1 MMSESQALETLSRE
15 DPEAAGD
22 ARAALAWLTGDE
34 GLETISLLRLQE
46 FLWYALPVKW
56 PMSTP
61 GRVGVAKALG
71 RLFLLAGLDRYA
83 GVCSSTGTEKII
95 NAYADGHEEGIAAY
109 TEAIEESNAAPP
121 DTELLAWGSVM
132 GSQERAAYDACAA
145 ALELAFASGELSVGV
160 RGWRTRRLDIV
171 NRWLTGEC
179 FPGGPT
185 PPDTP
190 ATGEI
195 ASPQTPLTPLGSHGT
210 DTWLGRISAERIDA
224 WAHGR
229 PGERSRLARGLI
241 PRLLE
246 PPAVPEDPLPTLR
259 WLLGR
264 AGEGLRLTARHYIAP
279 ALVTEAVEEF
289 GWRDQLVGT
298 LRQELDVFP
307 LHTLRGLAQT
317 EMGAIRRRSAS
328 LVLTKTGKLM
338 TADPAARW
346 HIGTAA
352 LIGPDDGPQPDFS
365 VAVREAALMV
375 ILTSG
380 PTGYDELTKQ
390 LTDLHGVEGWAAG
403 GGRHG
408 TGLHST
414 GLASA
419 VRTELYTLRHRLWAL
434 HLLGAER
441 SFSAP
446 LALNETGVAAARRA
460 RGGHRRLHRGHRG
473 VERGPSGHR
482 PARLGLGHG
491 PAGAR
496 RLRRLRRRPGTG
508 LRLRRAM
515 RGGARLAHP
524 ADGDRQPLADR
535 PARGRRRPAGPRRP
549 AGRLRRRG
557 RSRRWSTGR

>member
-71 RLFLLAGLDRYA
+71 RVFLLAGLDRYA
-83 GVCSSTGTEKII
+83 GVCSSAGTEKII

-145 ALELAFASGELSVGV
+145 ALELAFASGELSVGA
-160 RGWRTRRLDIV
+160 RGWRTKRVDIV
-171 NRWLTGEC
+171 NRWLTGPPTGDLDSDAE
-179 FPGGPT
+179 PGPALDADVEPGPALNGGGE
-185 PPDTP
+185 PGP
-190 ATGEI
+190 ALDG
-195 ASPQTPLTPLGSHGT
+195 SPGT

-246 PPAVPEDPLPTLR
+246 PPAVPDDPLPTLR

-264 AGEGLRLTARHYIAP
+264 AGEGLRLTARYYIAP

-307 LHTLRGLAQT
+307 LHTLRGMAQS
-317 EMGAIRRRSAS
+317 EMGAIRRRSTS

-403 GGRHG
+403 GTGAGRAGVGRHG

-419 VRTELYTLRHRLWAL
+419 VRTELYALRHRLWAL
-434 HLLGAER
+434 HLLGTER

-446 LALNETGVAAARRA
+446 LSLTETGVAAALSALLARA
-460 RGGHRRLHRGHRG
+460 L
-473 VERGPSGHR
+473 R
-482 PARLGLGHG
+482 PRHHLGLG
-491 PAGAR
+491 
-496 RLRRLRRRPGTG
+496 
-508 LRLRRAM
+508 
-515 RGGARLAHP
+515 
-524 ADGDRQPLADR
+524 
-535 PARGRRRPAGPRRP
+535 
-549 AGRLRRRG
+549 
-557 RSRRWSTGR
+557 

>member
-1 MMSESQALETLSRE
+1 MMTESQALETLTRE
-15 DPEAAGD
+15 DPEAGGD
-22 ARAALAWLTGDE
+22 AKAALAWLTGDE

-71 RLFLLAGLDRYA
+71 RLFMLAGLERYA
-83 GVCSSTGTEKII
+83 GVCSSTGTAKII
-95 NAYADGHEEGIAAY
+95 TAYADGHEEGIAAY

-145 ALELAFASGELSVGV
+145 ALELAFASGELSVGA
-160 RGWRTRRLDIV
+160 RGWRTKRVDIV
-171 NRWLTGEC
+171 NRWLTGR
-179 FPGGPT
+179 PDLTLAPPT
-185 PPDTP
+185 GNGQETGQVPDGTP
-190 ATGEI
+190 
-195 ASPQTPLTPLGSHGT
+195 GT

-246 PPAVPEDPLPTLR
+246 PPALPDDPLPTLH
-259 WLLGR
+259 WLLNH
-264 AGEGLRLTARHYIAP
+264 ADEGLRLTARHYIAP
-279 ALVTEAVEEF
+279 AIVTEAVDTF

-307 LHTLRGLAQT
+307 LHTLRGMAQS
-317 EMGAIRRRSAS
+317 EMGAIRRSRTS

-365 VAVREAALMV
+365 VAVREAALLI

-380 PTGYDELTKQ
+380 PTGYDELTRL
-390 LTDLHGVEGWAAG
+390 LTDIHGVEGWATG
-403 GGRHG
+403 GHRG
-408 TGLHST
+408 SP

-434 HLLGAER
+434 HLLGGER

-446 LALNETGVAAARRA
+446 LSLTDTGVAAALSALLARA
-460 RGGHRRLHRGHRG
+460 L
-473 VERGPSGHR
+473 R
-482 PARLGLGHG
+482 PRHHLGLG
-491 PAGAR
+491 
-496 RLRRLRRRPGTG
+496 
-508 LRLRRAM
+508 
-515 RGGARLAHP
+515 
-524 ADGDRQPLADR
+524 
-535 PARGRRRPAGPRRP
+535 
-549 AGRLRRRG
+549 
-557 RSRRWSTGR
+557 

>member
-1 MMSESQALETLSRE
+1 MMTESQALETLTRE
-15 DPEAAGD
+15 DPEAADD
-22 ARAALAWLTGDE
+22 ARAALAWLTGDD

-61 GRVGVAKALG
+61 GRVGVARALG

-83 GVCSSTGTEKII
+83 AVCSSAGTESII
-95 NAYADGHEEGIAAY
+95 TAYADGHEEGIAAY

-121 DTELLAWGSVM
+121 DTDLLAWGSVM
-132 GSQERAAYDACAA
+132 GPQERAAYDACAA
-145 ALELAFASGELSVGV
+145 ALELAFAAGELCVGA
-160 RGWRTRRLDIV
+160 RGWRTRRMDIV
-171 NRWLTGEC
+171 NRWLTGRPDASE
-179 FPGGPT
+179 GLLDGTDVALGADGT
-185 PPDTP
+185 P
-190 ATGEI
+190 
-195 ASPQTPLTPLGSHGT
+195 GT

-229 PGERSRLARGLI
+229 PGERSRLARTLI

-246 PPAVPEDPLPTLR
+246 PPAVPDDPLPTLR
-259 WLLGR
+259 WLLGH
-264 AGEGLRLTARHYIAP
+264 AGQGLRLTARHYIAP

-307 LHTLRGLAQT
+307 LHTLRGMAQS
-317 EMGAIRRRSAS
+317 EMGAVRRSRTS

-365 VAVREAALMV
+365 VAVREAALLV

-380 PTGYDELTKQ
+380 PTGYDELTRV

-403 GGRHG
+403 GTGGHG
-408 TGLHST
+408 TGHYGGGRNGT

-419 VRTELYTLRHRLWAL
+419 VRTELYSLRHRLWAL

-446 LALNETGVAAARRA
+446 LALTETGVAAALSALLARA
-460 RGGHRRLHRGHRG
+460 L
-473 VERGPSGHR
+473 R
-482 PARLGLGHG
+482 PRHHIGLG
-491 PAGAR
+491 
-496 RLRRLRRRPGTG
+496 
-508 LRLRRAM
+508 
-515 RGGARLAHP
+515 
-524 ADGDRQPLADR
+524 
-535 PARGRRRPAGPRRP
+535 
-549 AGRLRRRG
+549 
-557 RSRRWSTGR
+557 

>member
-1 MMSESQALETLSRE
+1 MMTESQALETLTRE
-15 DPEAAGD
+15 DPEAADD
-22 ARAALAWLTGDE
+22 ARAALAWLTGDD

-83 GVCSSTGTEKII
+83 GVCSSAGTENII
-95 NAYADGHEEGIAAY
+95 TAYADGHEEGIAAY

-121 DTELLAWGSVM
+121 DTDLLAWGSVM
-132 GSQERAAYDACAA
+132 GPQERAAYDACAA
-145 ALELAFASGELSVGV
+145 ALELAFASGELCVGA
-160 RGWRTRRLDIV
+160 RGWRTRRMDIV
-171 NRWLTGEC
+171 NRWLTGRPDAIEGLLDGTDAALGAD
-179 FPGGPT
+179 GGP
-185 PPDTP
+185 
-190 ATGEI
+190 
-195 ASPQTPLTPLGSHGT
+195 GT

-229 PGERSRLARGLI
+229 PGERSRLARTLI

-246 PPAVPEDPLPTLR
+246 PPAVPDDPLPTLR
-259 WLLGR
+259 WLLGH
-264 AGEGLRLTARHYIAP
+264 AGQGLRLTARHYIAP

-307 LHTLRGLAQT
+307 LHTLRGMAQS
-317 EMGAIRRRSAS
+317 EMGAIRRSRTS

-365 VAVREAALMV
+365 VAVREAALLV

-380 PTGYDELTKQ
+380 PTGYDELTRV

-403 GGRHG
+403 GTGRHG
-408 TGLHST
+408 TGHYGGGRHGT

-419 VRTELYTLRHRLWAL
+419 VRTELYALPHRLWAL

-446 LALNETGVAAARRA
+446 LALTDTGEAAALSALLARA
-460 RGGHRRLHRGHRG
+460 L
-473 VERGPSGHR
+473 R
-482 PARLGLGHG
+482 PRHHLGLG
-491 PAGAR
+491 
-496 RLRRLRRRPGTG
+496 
-508 LRLRRAM
+508 
-515 RGGARLAHP
+515 
-524 ADGDRQPLADR
+524 
-535 PARGRRRPAGPRRP
+535 
-549 AGRLRRRG
+549 
-557 RSRRWSTGR
+557 

>member
-1 MMSESQALETLSRE
+1 MMTESQALETLTRE

-83 GVCSSTGTEKII
+83 AVCSSAGTEKII
-95 NAYADGHEEGIAAY
+95 TAYADRHEEGITAY

-121 DTELLAWGSVM
+121 DTDLLAWGSVM

-145 ALELAFASGELSVGV
+145 ALELAFASRELTAGA
-160 RGWRTRRLDIV
+160 RGWRTKRADIV
-171 NRWLTGEC
+171 NRWLTDRPEIPAPSPADGA
-179 FPGGPT
+179 PGN
-185 PPDTP
+185 
-190 ATGEI
+190 
-195 ASPQTPLTPLGSHGT
+195 

-229 PGERSRLARGLI
+229 PGERSRLAGGLI

-246 PPAVPEDPLPTLR
+246 PPAIPDDPLPTLR
-259 WLLGR
+259 WLLGH
-264 AGEGLRLTARHYIAP
+264 ADEGLRLTAKHYIAP
-279 ALVTEAVEEF
+279 ALVTEAVDTF

-307 LHTLRGLAQT
+307 LHTLRGMAQT
-317 EMGAIRRRSAS
+317 EMGAVRRSRTS
-328 LVLTKTGKLM
+328 LVLTKAGKLM
-338 TADPAARW
+338 TTDAAARW

-352 LIGPDDGPQPDFS
+352 LIGPDDGLQPDFS
-365 VAVREAALMV
+365 VAVREAALLV
-375 ILTSG
+375 ILTNG
-380 PTGYDELTKQ
+380 PTEYDELTRL
-390 LTDLHGVEGWAAG
+390 LTDIHSVEGWAAG
-403 GGRHG
+403 GSPAG
-408 TGLHST
+408 TGQRGTGTGPRST

-434 HLLGAER
+434 HLLGTER

-446 LALNETGVAAARRA
+446 LSLTETGVTAALSALLARA
-460 RGGHRRLHRGHRG
+460 L
-473 VERGPSGHR
+473 R
-482 PARLGLGHG
+482 PRHHLGLG
-491 PAGAR
+491 
-496 RLRRLRRRPGTG
+496 
-508 LRLRRAM
+508 
-515 RGGARLAHP
+515 
-524 ADGDRQPLADR
+524 
-535 PARGRRRPAGPRRP
+535 
-549 AGRLRRRG
+549 
-557 RSRRWSTGR
+557 

>member
-1 MMSESQALETLSRE
+1 MMTESQALETLTRE
-15 DPEAAGD
+15 DPEAADD

-71 RLFLLAGLDRYA
+71 RLFLLAGMDRYA
-83 GVCSSTGTEKII
+83 AVCSSAGTESII
-95 NAYADGHEEGIAAY
+95 TAYADGHEEGIAAY

-121 DTELLAWGSVM
+121 DTDLLAWGSVM
-132 GSQERAAYDACAA
+132 GPQERAAYDACAA
-145 ALELAFASGELSVGV
+145 ALELAFACGELCVGA
-160 RGWRTRRLDIV
+160 RGWRTRRMEIV
-171 NRWLTGEC
+171 NRWLTGRPEA
-179 FPGGPT
+179 GDGPLAG
-185 PPDTP
+185 DGLL
-190 ATGEI
+190 AGSG
-195 ASPQTPLTPLGSHGT
+195 ADAGLGAEAGLGADGLPGT

-229 PGERSRLARGLI
+229 PGERSRLARALI

-246 PPAVPEDPLPTLR
+246 PPAVPDDPLPTLR
-259 WLLGR
+259 WLLGH
-264 AGEGLRLTARHYIAP
+264 ADEGLSLTARHYISP

-307 LHTLRGLAQT
+307 LHTLRGMAQS
-317 EMGAIRRRSAS
+317 EMGAIRRSRTS

-365 VAVREAALMV
+365 VAVREAALLV

-380 PTGYDELTKQ
+380 PTGYDELTRV

-403 GGRHG
+403 GGSGRRAGQQGGGNYG
-408 TGLHST
+408 TGQYGAGRNGT

-446 LALNETGVAAARRA
+446 LALNETGVAAALSALLARA
-460 RGGHRRLHRGHRG
+460 L
-473 VERGPSGHR
+473 R
-482 PARLGLGHG
+482 PRHHLGLG
-491 PAGAR
+491 
-496 RLRRLRRRPGTG
+496 
-508 LRLRRAM
+508 
-515 RGGARLAHP
+515 
-524 ADGDRQPLADR
+524 
-535 PARGRRRPAGPRRP
+535 
-549 AGRLRRRG
+549 
-557 RSRRWSTGR
+557 

>member
-1 MMSESQALETLSRE
+1 MMTESQALETLTRE

-22 ARAALAWLTGDE
+22 AKAALAWLTGDE

-61 GRVGVAKALG
+61 GRVGVARALG
-71 RLFLLAGLDRYA
+71 RLFTLAGLERYA
-83 GVCSSTGTEKII
+83 GVCASTGTEKII
-95 NAYADGHEEGIAAY
+95 TAYADGHEEGIAAY

-145 ALELAFASGELSVGV
+145 ALEIAFASGELCVGA
-160 RGWRTRRLDIV
+160 RGWRTRRVDIV
-171 NRWLTGEC
+171 NRWLTGRPEISVAPP
-179 FPGGPT
+179 PGTEDAGHGP
-185 PPDTP
+185 DG
-190 ATGEI
+190 A
-195 ASPQTPLTPLGSHGT
+195 AGT
-210 DTWLGRISAERIDA
+210 DNWLGRISAERIDA

-246 PPAVPEDPLPTLR
+246 PPVLPADPLPTLR
-259 WLLGR
+259 WLLSH
-264 AGEGLRLTARHYIAP
+264 ADEGMRLTARHYITP
-279 ALVTEAVEEF
+279 ALVTEAVDTF

-307 LHTLRGLAQT
+307 LHTLRAMAQS
-317 EMGAIRRRSAS
+317 EMGAIRRSHTS

-365 VAVREAALMV
+365 VAVREAALLV

-380 PTGYDELTKQ
+380 PTGYDDLTRL
-390 LTDLHGVEGWAAG
+390 LTDIHGVEGWATAG
-403 GGRHG
+403 
-408 TGLHST
+408 ST

-441 SFSAP
+441 SFTAP
-446 LALNETGVAAARRA
+446 LSLTDTGVTAALSALLARALRP
-460 RGGHRRLHRGHRG
+460 RHHL
-473 VERGPSGHR
+473 GPG
-482 PARLGLGHG
+482 
-491 PAGAR
+491 
-496 RLRRLRRRPGTG
+496 
-508 LRLRRAM
+508 
-515 RGGARLAHP
+515 
-524 ADGDRQPLADR
+524 
-535 PARGRRRPAGPRRP
+535 
-549 AGRLRRRG
+549 
-557 RSRRWSTGR
+557 

>member
-1 MMSESQALETLSRE
+1 MMTESQALEVLSRE

-61 GRVGVAKALG
+61 GRVGVARALG

-83 GVCSSTGTEKII
+83 GVCSSPGTEKII
-95 NAYADGHEEGIAAY
+95 TAYAGGHEDGIAAY
-109 TEAIEESNAAPP
+109 TEGIEESNAAPP

-132 GSQERAAYDACAA
+132 GPQERAAYDACAA
-145 ALELAFASGELSVGV
+145 ALELAFASGELSVGA
-160 RGWRTRRLDIV
+160 RGWRTKRVDIV
-171 NRWLTGEC
+171 NRWLTGRPAEDL
-179 FPGGPT
+179 PAGLEAG
-185 PPDTP
+185 P
-190 ATGEI
+190 ATGQ
-195 ASPQTPLTPLGSHGT
+195 AFDGSPGT

-224 WAHGR
+224 WAHGG

-246 PPAVPEDPLPTLR
+246 PPAVPDDPLPTLR
-259 WLLGR
+259 WLLGH
-264 AGEGLRLTARHYIAP
+264 ADEGLRLTARYYIAP
-279 ALVTEAVEEF
+279 ALVTEAVDTF

-307 LHTLRGLAQT
+307 LHTLRGMAQS
-317 EMGAIRRRSAS
+317 EMGAIRRSRTS

-365 VAVREAALMV
+365 VAVREAALLV

-380 PTGYDELTKQ
+380 PTGYDELTRQ
-390 LTDLHGVEGWAAG
+390 LTDIHGVEGWAAG
-403 GGRHG
+403 GGTSSG
-408 TGLHST
+408 A

-419 VRTELYTLRHRLWAL
+419 VRTELYALRQRLWAL
-434 HLLGAER
+434 HLLATER
-441 SFSAP
+441 NFNAP
-446 LALNETGVAAARRA
+446 MSLTETGVAAALSALLARA
-460 RGGHRRLHRGHRG
+460 L
-473 VERGPSGHR
+473 R
-482 PARLGLGHG
+482 PRHHLGLG
-491 PAGAR
+491 
-496 RLRRLRRRPGTG
+496 
-508 LRLRRAM
+508 
-515 RGGARLAHP
+515 
-524 ADGDRQPLADR
+524 
-535 PARGRRRPAGPRRP
+535 
-549 AGRLRRRG
+549 
-557 RSRRWSTGR
+557 

>member
-71 RLFLLAGLDRYA
+71 RLFLLAGMERYA
-83 GVCSSTGTEKII
+83 GVCSSAGTEKII
-95 NAYADGHEEGIAAY
+95 TAYADGHEDGITAY

-145 ALELAFASGELSVGV
+145 ALELAFASGELSAGA
-160 RGWRTRRLDIV
+160 RGWRTKRADIV
-171 NRWLTGEC
+171 NRWLC
-179 FPGGPT
+179 LSGGTT
-185 PPDTP
+185 PPDPP
-190 ATGEI
+190 ALGGLP
-195 ASPQTPLTPLGSHGT
+195 APQTPGPSS

-241 PRLLE
+241 PRLLQ
-246 PPAVPEDPLPTLR
+246 PSAVPDDPLPTLR

-264 AGEGLRLTARHYIAP
+264 ADEGLRLTARHYIAP

-307 LHTLRGLAQT
+307 LHTLRGMAQG
-317 EMGAIRRRSAS
+317 EMGAIRRRSTS

-380 PTGYDELTKQ
+380 PTGYDQLTKL
-390 LTDLHGVEGWAAG
+390 LTDMHGVEGWAAG
-403 GGRHG
+403 GGAGTGRPG
-408 TGLHST
+408 TGLHGT

-419 VRTELYTLRHRLWAL
+419 VRTELYALRHRLWAL
-434 HLLGAER
+434 HLLGTER

-446 LALNETGVAAARRA
+446 LSLTETGVSAALSALLARA
-460 RGGHRRLHRGHRG
+460 L
-473 VERGPSGHR
+473 R
-482 PARLGLGHG
+482 PRHHLGLG
-491 PAGAR
+491 
-496 RLRRLRRRPGTG
+496 
-508 LRLRRAM
+508 
-515 RGGARLAHP
+515 
-524 ADGDRQPLADR
+524 
-535 PARGRRRPAGPRRP
+535 
-549 AGRLRRRG
+549 
-557 RSRRWSTGR
+557 

>member
-83 GVCSSTGTEKII
+83 GVCSSAGTEKII

-145 ALELAFASGELSVGV
+145 ALELAFASGELSVGA
-160 RGWRTRRLDIV
+160 RGWRTKRVDIV
-171 NRWLTGEC
+171 NRWLTGRPTGDLDGGAELGQALDGGAE
-179 FPGGPT
+179 PG
-185 PPDTP
+185 P
-190 ATGEI
+190 ALDG
-195 ASPQTPLTPLGSHGT
+195 SPGT

-246 PPAVPEDPLPTLR
+246 PPAVPDDPLPTLR

-264 AGEGLRLTARHYIAP
+264 AGEGLRLTARYYIAP
-279 ALVTEAVEEF
+279 ALVSEAVEEF

-307 LHTLRGLAQT
+307 LHTLRGMAQT
-317 EMGAIRRRSAS
+317 EMGAIRRRSTS

-403 GGRHG
+403 GAGAGRVGAGRHG

-419 VRTELYTLRHRLWAL
+419 VRTELYALRHRLWAL
-434 HLLGAER
+434 HLLGTER

-446 LALNETGVAAARRA
+446 LSLTETGEAAALSALLARA
-460 RGGHRRLHRGHRG
+460 L
-473 VERGPSGHR
+473 R
-482 PARLGLGHG
+482 PRHHLGLG
-491 PAGAR
+491 
-496 RLRRLRRRPGTG
+496 
-508 LRLRRAM
+508 
-515 RGGARLAHP
+515 
-524 ADGDRQPLADR
+524 
-535 PARGRRRPAGPRRP
+535 
-549 AGRLRRRG
+549 
-557 RSRRWSTGR
+557 

>member
-71 RLFLLAGLDRYA
+71 RLFLLAGMDRYA
-83 GVCSSTGTEKII
+83 AVCSSAGTESII
-95 NAYADGHEEGIAAY
+95 TAYADGHEEGIAAY

-121 DTELLAWGSVM
+121 DTDLLAWGSVM
-132 GSQERAAYDACAA
+132 GPQGRAAYDACAA
-145 ALELAFASGELSVGV
+145 ALELAFASGELCVGA
-160 RGWRTRRLDIV
+160 RGWRTRRMEIV
-171 NRWLTGEC
+171 NRWLTGRPEA
-179 FPGGPT
+179 GDGPL
-185 PPDTP
+185 
-190 ATGEI
+190 ATDGLLAGSDAE
-195 ASPQTPLTPLGSHGT
+195 AGLGAGALDADGLGADGLGADGLPGT

-229 PGERSRLARGLI
+229 PGERSRLARTLI

-246 PPAVPEDPLPTLR
+246 PPAVPDDPLPTLR
-259 WLLGR
+259 WLLGH
-264 AGEGLRLTARHYIAP
+264 ADEGLRLTARHYISP

-307 LHTLRGLAQT
+307 LHTLRGMAQS
-317 EMGAIRRRSAS
+317 EMGAIRRSRTS

-365 VAVREAALMV
+365 VAVREAALLV

-380 PTGYDELTKQ
+380 PTGYDELTRV

-403 GGRHG
+403 DGSGRRG
-408 TGLHST
+408 TGQPGGGHYGTGQYGAGRSGT

-419 VRTELYTLRHRLWAL
+419 VRTELYALRHRLWAL

-446 LALNETGVAAARRA
+446 LSLTETGVAAALSALLARA
-460 RGGHRRLHRGHRG
+460 L
-473 VERGPSGHR
+473 R
-482 PARLGLGHG
+482 PRHHLGLG
-491 PAGAR
+491 
-496 RLRRLRRRPGTG
+496 
-508 LRLRRAM
+508 
-515 RGGARLAHP
+515 
-524 ADGDRQPLADR
+524 
-535 PARGRRRPAGPRRP
+535 
-549 AGRLRRRG
+549 
-557 RSRRWSTGR
+557 

>member
-1 MMSESQALETLSRE
+1 MMTESQALEVLSRE

-61 GRVGVAKALG
+61 GRVGVARALG

-83 GVCSSTGTEKII
+83 GVCSSPGTEKII
-95 NAYADGHEEGIAAY
+95 TAYAGGHEDGIAAY
-109 TEAIEESNAAPP
+109 TEGIEESNAAPP

-132 GSQERAAYDACAA
+132 GPQERAAYDACAA
-145 ALELAFASGELSVGV
+145 ALELAFASGELSVGA
-160 RGWRTRRLDIV
+160 RGWRTKRVDIV
-171 NRWLTGEC
+171 NRWLTGRPAEDL
-179 FPGGPT
+179 PAGLEAG
-185 PPDTP
+185 P
-190 ATGEI
+190 ATGQ
-195 ASPQTPLTPLGSHGT
+195 AFDGSPGT

-246 PPAVPEDPLPTLR
+246 PPAVPDDPLPTLR
-259 WLLGR
+259 WLLGH
-264 AGEGLRLTARHYIAP
+264 ADEGLRLTARYYIAP
-279 ALVTEAVEEF
+279 ALVTEAVDTF

-307 LHTLRGLAQT
+307 LHTLRGMAQS
-317 EMGAIRRRSAS
+317 EMGAIRRSRTS

-365 VAVREAALMV
+365 VAVREAALLV

-380 PTGYDELTKQ
+380 PTGYDELTRQ
-390 LTDLHGVEGWAAG
+390 LTDIHGVEGWAAG
-403 GGRHG
+403 GGTSSG
-408 TGLHST
+408 A

-419 VRTELYTLRHRLWAL
+419 VRTELYALRQRLWAL
-434 HLLGAER
+434 HLLATER
-441 SFSAP
+441 NFNAP
-446 LALNETGVAAARRA
+446 MSLTETGVAAALSALLARA
-460 RGGHRRLHRGHRG
+460 L
-473 VERGPSGHR
+473 R
-482 PARLGLGHG
+482 PRHHLGLG
-491 PAGAR
+491 
-496 RLRRLRRRPGTG
+496 
-508 LRLRRAM
+508 
-515 RGGARLAHP
+515 
-524 ADGDRQPLADR
+524 
-535 PARGRRRPAGPRRP
+535 
-549 AGRLRRRG
+549 
-557 RSRRWSTGR
+557 

>member
-1 MMSESQALETLSRE
+1 MMTESQALETLTRE
-15 DPEAAGD
+15 DPEAGGD
-22 ARAALAWLTGDE
+22 AKAALAWLTGDE

-71 RLFLLAGLDRYA
+71 RLFMLAGLERYA
-83 GVCSSTGTEKII
+83 GVCSSAATEKII
-95 NAYADGHEEGIAAY
+95 AAYADGHEEGIAAY
-109 TEAIEESNAAPP
+109 TEAIEESRAAPP

-132 GSQERAAYDACAA
+132 GAQERAAYDACAA
-145 ALELAFASGELSVGV
+145 ALELAFASGELSVGA
-160 RGWRTRRLDIV
+160 RGWRTKRADIV
-171 NRWLTGEC
+171 HRWLTGRPE
-179 FPGGPT
+179 FTVALSPDHGEETGQVPDGAPG
-185 PPDTP
+185 
-190 ATGEI
+190 A
-195 ASPQTPLTPLGSHGT
+195 

-229 PGERSRLARGLI
+229 PGERSRLARGVI

-246 PPAVPEDPLPTLR
+246 PPALPDDPLPTLH
-259 WLLGR
+259 WLLSH

-279 ALVTEAVEEF
+279 AIVTEAVEVF

-307 LHTLRGLAQT
+307 LHTLRGMAQG
-317 EMGAIRRRSAS
+317 EMGAIRRSRTS

-365 VAVREAALMV
+365 VAVREAALLI

-380 PTGYDELTKQ
+380 PTSYDELTRL
-390 LTDLHGVEGWAAG
+390 LTDIHGVEGWAAG
-403 GGRHG
+403 GRHG
-408 TGLHST
+408 TP

-434 HLLGAER
+434 HLLGGER

-446 LALNETGVAAARRA
+446 LSLTDTGVAAALSALLARA
-460 RGGHRRLHRGHRG
+460 L
-473 VERGPSGHR
+473 R
-482 PARLGLGHG
+482 PRHHLGLG
-491 PAGAR
+491 
-496 RLRRLRRRPGTG
+496 
-508 LRLRRAM
+508 
-515 RGGARLAHP
+515 
-524 ADGDRQPLADR
+524 
-535 PARGRRRPAGPRRP
+535 
-549 AGRLRRRG
+549 
-557 RSRRWSTGR
+557 

>member
-1 MMSESQALETLSRE
+1 MMTESQALETLTRE

-22 ARAALAWLTGDE
+22 AKAALAWLSGDE
-34 GLETISLLRLQE
+34 GLEAISLLRLQE

-71 RLFLLAGLDRYA
+71 RLFTLAGLDRYA

-95 NAYADGHEEGIAAY
+95 NAYADGHEDGIAAY

-132 GSQERAAYDACAA
+132 GAQERAAYDACAA
-145 ALELAFASGELSVGV
+145 ALELAFASGEVCVGA
-160 RGWRTRRLDIV
+160 RGWRSKRVDIV
-171 NRWLTGEC
+171 NRWLTGQR
-179 FPGGPT
+179 FPG
-185 PPDTP
+185 D
-190 ATGEI
+190 EI
-195 ASPQTPLTPLGSHGT
+195 PGDAPQTPRLGGASPRPLTSDGVLGT

-246 PPAVPEDPLPTLR
+246 PPALPDDPLPTLH
-259 WLLGR
+259 WLLSHADG
-264 AGEGLRLTARHYIAP
+264 GLRLTARHYIAP
-279 ALVTEAVEEF
+279 ALVTEAVDTF

-307 LHTLRGLAQT
+307 LHTLRGMAQS
-317 EMGAIRRRSAS
+317 EMGAVRRSRTS

-352 LIGPDDGPQPDFS
+352 LIGPDDGPQPDFPA
-365 VAVREAALMV
+365 AVREAALMV

-380 PTGYDELTKQ
+380 PTGYDELTRL
-390 LTDLHGVEGWAAG
+390 LTDIHGVEGWASAG
-403 GGRHG
+403 
-408 TGLHST
+408 ST

-441 SFSAP
+441 SFTAP
-446 LALNETGVAAARRA
+446 LSLTDTGVAAALSALLARA
-460 RGGHRRLHRGHRG
+460 LRPRHHL
-473 VERGPSGHR
+473 GPG
-482 PARLGLGHG
+482 
-491 PAGAR
+491 
-496 RLRRLRRRPGTG
+496 
-508 LRLRRAM
+508 
-515 RGGARLAHP
+515 
-524 ADGDRQPLADR
+524 
-535 PARGRRRPAGPRRP
+535 
-549 AGRLRRRG
+549 
-557 RSRRWSTGR
+557 

>member
-1 MMSESQALETLSRE
+1 MMTESQALETLTRE

-83 GVCSSTGTEKII
+83 GVCLSAGTEKII
-95 NAYADGHEEGIAAY
+95 TAYADGHEEGITAY

-145 ALELAFASGELSVGV
+145 ALELAFASRELSAGA
-160 RGWRTRRLDIV
+160 RGWRTKRADIV
-171 NRWLTGEC
+171 NRWLTDRPEIPVSSPADGA
-179 FPGGPT
+179 PGN
-185 PPDTP
+185 
-190 ATGEI
+190 
-195 ASPQTPLTPLGSHGT
+195 

-229 PGERSRLARGLI
+229 PGERSRLAGGLI

-246 PPAVPEDPLPTLR
+246 PPAIPDDPLPTLR
-259 WLLGR
+259 WLLGH
-264 AGEGLRLTARHYIAP
+264 ADEGLRLTAKHYIAP
-279 ALVTEAVEEF
+279 ALVTEAVDTF

-307 LHTLRGLAQT
+307 LHTLRGMAQT
-317 EMGAIRRRSAS
+317 EMGAIRRSRTS
-328 LVLTKTGKLM
+328 LVLTKAGKLM
-338 TADPAARW
+338 TTDAAARW

-352 LIGPDDGPQPDFS
+352 LIGPDDGLQPDFS
-365 VAVREAALMV
+365 VAVREAALLV
-375 ILTSG
+375 ILTNG
-380 PTGYDELTKQ
+380 PTGYDELTRL
-390 LTDLHGVEGWAAG
+390 LTDIHSVEGWAAG
-403 GGRHG
+403 GSPSG
-408 TGLHST
+408 TGQRSTGTGPRST

-434 HLLGAER
+434 HLLGTER

-446 LALNETGVAAARRA
+446 LSLTETGVTAALSALLARA
-460 RGGHRRLHRGHRG
+460 L
-473 VERGPSGHR
+473 R
-482 PARLGLGHG
+482 PRHHLGLG
-491 PAGAR
+491 
-496 RLRRLRRRPGTG
+496 
-508 LRLRRAM
+508 
-515 RGGARLAHP
+515 
-524 ADGDRQPLADR
+524 
-535 PARGRRRPAGPRRP
+535 
-549 AGRLRRRG
+549 
-557 RSRRWSTGR
+557 

>member
-1 MMSESQALETLSRE
+1 MMSESQALETLTRE

-22 ARAALAWLTGDE
+22 AKAALAWLTGDE
-34 GLETISLLRLQE
+34 GLEAISLLRLQE

-71 RLFLLAGLDRYA
+71 RLFSLAGLDRYA
-83 GVCSSTGTEKII
+83 VVCSSAETENII
-95 NAYADGHEEGIAAY
+95 TAYAEGHEEGIAAY

-132 GSQERAAYDACAA
+132 GPQERAAYDACAA
-145 ALELAFASGELSVGV
+145 ALELAFASGELTVGA
-160 RGWRTRRLDIV
+160 RGWRTKRMDIV
-171 NRWLTGEC
+171 NRWLTGRSGAAGC
-179 FPGGPT
+179 DGAAPVHDG
-185 PPDTP
+185 
-190 ATGEI
+190 A
-195 ASPQTPLTPLGSHGT
+195 LGT

-246 PPAVPEDPLPTLR
+246 PPALPDDPLPTLR

-264 AGEGLRLTARHYIAP
+264 ADEGLRLTARHYIAP
-279 ALVTEAVEEF
+279 ALVTEAVDTF

-307 LHTLRGLAQT
+307 LHTLRGMAQS
-317 EMGAIRRRSAS
+317 EMGAIRRSRST

-352 LIGPDDGPQPDFS
+352 LIGSDDGPQPDFS

-375 ILTSG
+375 VLTTG
-380 PTGYDELTKQ
+380 PAGYDELTRL
-390 LTDLHGVEGWAAG
+390 LTDIHGVEGWAP
-403 GGRHG
+403 GGRTG
-408 TGLHST
+408 TGTTGAT

-419 VRTELYTLRHRLWAL
+419 VRAELYTLRHRLWAL
-434 HLLGAER
+434 GLLGAER
-441 SFSAP
+441 SFAAP
-446 LALNETGVAAARRA
+446 LSLTETGVAAALSALLARA
-460 RGGHRRLHRGHRG
+460 L
-473 VERGPSGHR
+473 R
-482 PARLGLGHG
+482 PRHHLGFG
-491 PAGAR
+491 
-496 RLRRLRRRPGTG
+496 
-508 LRLRRAM
+508 
-515 RGGARLAHP
+515 
-524 ADGDRQPLADR
+524 
-535 PARGRRRPAGPRRP
+535 
-549 AGRLRRRG
+549 
-557 RSRRWSTGR
+557 